1 VEAAGS
7 DQSRKELARNR
18 TRPAGMRARDVS
30 TKGSLLGDRKRRQEK
45 KREAEQKRKPQS
57 ARVVWPSRSVLA
69 RFRLHGTKP
78 HQQSDGRWC
87 AQTSACCST
96 RRKARERASTHTRPG
111 SHSHIPL
118 CHTQSASR
126 SSEALSATSVDRG
139 VGDDELQQQLLDV
152 LHVLSGNRQR
162 AQAIILAMASSP
174 STAIDPRHR
183 KL

>member
-1 VEAAGS
+1 MRRVRLGGREGVVEAAGS

-30 TKGSLLGDRKRRQEK
+30 TQGSL
-45 KREAEQKRKPQS
+45 PQS
-57 ARVVWPSRSVLA
+57 ARVVRPSRSVLA

-126 SSEALSATSVDRG
+126 SSEALSANLSPWTVVWTTTSFSSSCWTCCMFYLAIAHARKRSYWPWHHCRR
-139 VGDDELQQQLLDV
+139 LL
-152 LHVLSGNRQR
+152 S
-162 AQAIILAMASSP
+162 I
-174 STAIDPRHR
+174 PRHR